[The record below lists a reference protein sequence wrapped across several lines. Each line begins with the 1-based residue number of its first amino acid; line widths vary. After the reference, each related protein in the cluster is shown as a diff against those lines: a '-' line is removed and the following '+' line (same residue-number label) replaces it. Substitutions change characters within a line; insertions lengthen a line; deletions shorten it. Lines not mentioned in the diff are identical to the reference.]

1 MSESCPKCGSPR
13 TQFEGQ
19 TSWECGS
26 YQSLIGGSHI
36 KTPAFKLIESEHCL
50 CRTALAAANSEV
62 ERLRKENAELQARYA
77 TLANEASN
85 ASLHNAFE

>member
-1 MSESCPKCGSPR
+1 MNEIEKIARRLVRKCVSEVDGNFWFDR
-13 TQFEGQ
+13 TKAAA
-19 TSWECGS
+19 
-26 YQSLIGGSHI
+26 II
-36 KTPAFKLIESEHCL
+36 KEV
-50 CRTALAAANSEV
+50 LAAANSEV

>member
-1 MSESCPKCGSPR
+1 MAKCLRCGAEAAWIEGRIPSGAQPKINDLEMRIEDVES
-13 TQFEGQ
+13 Q
-19 TSWECGS
+19 
-26 YQSLIGGSHI
+26 
-36 KTPAFKLIESEHCL
+36 
-50 CRTALAAANSEV
+50 LAAANSEV

>member
-1 MSESCPKCGSPR
+1 MESNCPKCGAKQSEIGYWLGPILSHE
-13 TQFEGQ
+13 TG
-19 TSWECGS
+19 SSECLRS
-26 YQSLIGGSHI
+26 Q
-36 KTPAFKLIESEHCL
+36 
-50 CRTALAAANSEV
+50 LAAANSEV

>member
-1 MSESCPKCGSPR
+1 MESNCPKCGAKPNDPPAITKDYRAYYWDCYSK
-13 TQFEGQ
+13 QINDEFKQ
-19 TSWECGS
+19 SMEC
-26 YQSLIGGSHI
+26 Q
-36 KTPAFKLIESEHCL
+36 
-50 CRTALAAANSEV
+50 LAAANSEV

>member
-1 MSESCPKCGSPR
+1 MESKCPKCGAAWR
-13 TQFEGQ
+13 HRLHETDMTGTVDYWQ
-19 TSWECGS
+19 CDS
-26 YQSLIGGSHI
+26 YRRNVYGDEIQHSMRC
-36 KTPAFKLIESEHCL
+36 K
-50 CRTALAAANSEV
+50 LAAANSEV

>member
-1 MSESCPKCGSPR
+1 MESNCPKCNSPIASDVFIWWQCDSAEFNGR
-13 TQFEGQ
+13 FVQSQ
-19 TSWECGS
+19 ECKNRQIELL
-26 YQSLIGGSHI
+26 QSQ
-36 KTPAFKLIESEHCL
+36 
-50 CRTALAAANSEV
+50 LAAANSEV

>member
-1 MSESCPKCGSPR
+1 MESNDPIDHMNRFTRWAEPPPWNEQWAKAVGAAC
-13 TQFEGQ
+13 E
-19 TSWECGS
+19 E
-26 YQSLIGGSHI
+26 
-36 KTPAFKLIESEHCL
+36 
-50 CRTALAAANSEV
+50 LAAANSEV